1 MSIGNLFMALPLNI
15 DLRQI
20 LLHLFNFAILS
31 GGLYFL
37 LYSPVKKFM
46 DERERRQSEKIE
58 MAEEKLRHAEEL
70 EAANSEEKS
79 RLDAESASI
88 KSKAEAEASALYG
101 EKIAEAEARAEE
113 IVAAAKA
120 EGEREKRAIIDSAG
134 EEIERLAIETTEKL
148 LSETTYD
155 SFISYALSEKRKER
169 AGAVK
174 EPQDG
179 G

>member
-1 MSIGNLFMALPLNI
+1 MALPLNI

-46 DERERRQSEKIE
+46 DERERSFREKTE
-58 MAEEKLRHAEEL
+58 TADEKLRHAEEL
-70 EAANSEEKS
+70 EA
-79 RLDAESASI
+79 SAI
-88 KSKAEAEASALYG
+88 CG

-120 EGEREKRAIIDSAG
+120 EGEREKRAIIDGAG

-169 AGAVK
+169 AGAVG